1 MLAEGLSAFKKGIVE
16 RRKFYV
22 SKQRVGIKN
31 PRGTKSFLDIVIMA
45 KLKTE
50 TLSGYDFIAFINK
63 RFNMLISA
71 GTVYSLLYALERK
84 QLIEGSGE
92 ERRRIYKLTEKG
104 NETIDIIL
112 KDGHQIEGF
121 MSNIFKKV

>member
-1 MLAEGLSAFKKGIVE
+1 MSTNNVSESKILEELNE
-16 RRKFYV
+16 RV
-22 SKQRVGIKN
+22 I
-31 PRGTKSFLDIVIMA
+31 KSFLDIVVMA
-45 KLKTE
+45 KLKTDS
-50 TLSGYDFIAFINK
+50 LSGYDFIAFINK

-104 NETIDIIL
+104 KATIDIIL
-112 KDGHQIEGF
+112 KENHQIEGF
-121 MSNIFKKV
+121 MANILKPE

>member
-1 MLAEGLSAFKKGIVE
+1 MSVNNVSESKILDDLNE
-16 RRKFYV
+16 RMV
-22 SKQRVGIKN
+22 
-31 PRGTKSFLDIVIMA
+31 KSFLDIVIME

-50 TLSGYDFIAFINK
+50 SLSGYDFIAFINK

-92 ERRRIYKLTEKG
+92 ERRRTYKLTEKG
-104 NETIDIIL
+104 KATIDIIL
-112 KDGHQIEGF
+112 KENHQIQGF
-121 MSNIFKKV
+121 MANILKPL

>member
-1 MLAEGLSAFKKGIVE
+1 MNTK
-16 RRKFYV
+16 RRKEPSFMSANIV
-22 SKQRVGIKN
+22 SESKILDEINERVIKN
-31 PRGTKSFLDIVIMA
+31 FLDIVVMS

-50 TLSGYDFIAFINK
+50 SLSGYDFIAYINR

-92 ERRRIYKLTEKG
+92 ERRRTYKLTEKG
-104 NETIDIIL
+104 TATINVIL
-112 KDGHQIEGF
+112 KENHQIEGF
-121 MSNIFKKV
+121 MANVLKPE

>member
-1 MLAEGLSAFKKGIVE
+1 MSANIVSESKILDEINE
-16 RRKFYV
+16 RV
-22 SKQRVGIKN
+22 IKN
-31 PRGTKSFLDIVIMA
+31 FLDIVVMS

-50 TLSGYDFIAFINK
+50 SLSGYDFIAYINR

-92 ERRRIYKLTEKG
+92 ERRRTYKLTEKG
-104 NETIDIIL
+104 TATINVIL
-112 KDGHQIEGF
+112 KENHQIEGF
-121 MSNIFKKV
+121 MANVLKPE

>member
-1 MLAEGLSAFKKGIVE
+1 MSANTVSESKILDELNERVIKG
-16 RRKFYV
+16 
-22 SKQRVGIKN
+22 
-31 PRGTKSFLDIVIMA
+31 FLDIVIMA

-50 TLSGYDFIAFINK
+50 SLSGYDFIAFINK

-92 ERRRIYKLTEKG
+92 ERRRTYKLTEKG
-104 NETIDIIL
+104 KATIDIIL
-112 KDGHQIEGF
+112 KENHQIEGF
-121 MSNIFKKV
+121 MANILKPL

>member
-1 MLAEGLSAFKKGIVE
+1 MSTSSGVSESKILDELNE
-16 RRKFYV
+16 RV
-22 SKQRVGIKN
+22 I
-31 PRGTKSFLDIVIMA
+31 KSFLDIVVMT
-45 KLKTE
+45 KLKSE

-92 ERRRIYKLTEKG
+92 ERRRVYKLTEKG
-104 NETIDIIL
+104 KTTIDVIL
-112 KDGHQIEGF
+112 KENRQIEGF
-121 MSNIFKKV
+121 MANILKPL